1 MPNLSL
7 RVLLLGATGTIGRAT
22 AAALGAA
29 GHEVVAVVRPGS
41 AATVPEGCAA
51 LAADVTE
58 PGALAAA
65 IGTARFD
72 AVISCLASRTGA
84 PADAWAIDQRA
95 NSLALAAALAAD
107 IPRFVLLSAI
117 CVQRPLLEFQRAK
130 LAFEAELQA
139 EAITWSIV
147 RPTAFFK
154 SLSGQVA
161 RVQAGK
167 PFLVFGDGRLTACK
181 PISDADLGRFLMACL
196 TDPALQNRIL
206 PIGGPGPA
214 ITPLDQAAMLER
226 LTGQPVRL
234 KRVPV
239 ALMDGIIAVLSTL
252 GRLSPKL
259 AEKANL
265 ARIGRYY
272 ATESMLVL
280 NPATGQY
287 EADATPEFGSET
299 LADHYAA
306 LLSGTARD
314 DRGAHKVF

>member
-1 MPNLSL
+1 MPNQSL

-22 AAALGAA
+22 AAALIAA
-29 GHEVVAVVRPGS
+29 GHEVVAVVRPGAS
-41 AATVPEGCAA
+41 GPAGGARLE
-51 LAADVTE
+51 ADVTQA
-58 PGALAAA
+58 GALAAA

-84 PADAWAIDQRA
+84 PKDAWAIDHRA
-95 NSLALAAALAAD
+95 NSLALAAAIAAD

-139 EAITWSIV
+139 EAIKWSIV

-154 SLSGQVA
+154 SLSGQVG
-161 RVQAGK
+161 RVKAGK

-181 PISDADLGRFLMACL
+181 PISDADLGRYLVACL
-196 TDPALQNRIL
+196 TDPALENRIL

-214 ITPLDQAAMLER
+214 ITPLDQAQMLER

-239 ALMDGIIAVLSTL
+239 ALMDGIIAVLSAL

-280 NPATGQY
+280 NPATRQY
-287 EADATPEFGSET
+287 EADATPEFGT
-299 LADHYAA
+299 DRLADHYAA
-306 LLSGTARD
+306 MLNGTARD

>member
-1 MPNLSL
+1 M
-7 RVLLLGATGTIGRAT
+7 
-22 AAALGAA
+22 
-29 GHEVVAVVRPGS
+29 
-41 AATVPEGCAA
+41 PEGCAA

-139 EAITWSIV
+139 EAIAWSIV

-181 PISDADLGRFLMACL
+181 PISDADLGQFLVACL